1 MAKAKKRVATRKKSP
16 KRGKAGALGRKMAAK
31 HAKPKKAKS
40 KVQRVG
46 MSAKKRAA
54 KKQRPPEAVETTK
67 IDVIDEAAPGETSE
81 PRASPSLH

>member
-1 MAKAKKRVATRKKSP
+1 MGAQDG
-16 KRGKAGALGRKMAAK
+16 GKAREAE
-31 HAKPKKAKS
+31 KKAKS
-40 KVQRVG
+40 KVQRAG

-54 KKQRPPEAVETTK
+54 NKQRPPEAVETTK

>member
-1 MAKAKKRVATRKKSP
+1 
-16 KRGKAGALGRKMAAK
+16 
-31 HAKPKKAKS
+31 
-40 KVQRVG
+40 
-46 MSAKKRAA
+46 MSAKKRVA